1 MSAFEQRWNS
11 DVLVL
16 DKWFNLS
23 ASYPQPSV
31 FATLEQLTKH
41 PQFSWQNPNRVRAV
55 FGAFYQQNPAMFHS
69 EDGRGYQVLAD
80 VVLKMDAINPQVAS
94 RLVTPLLSWKRY
106 QSARQQQ
113 LKSVLQTMLSKE
125 LSNDLYEKVSK
136 SLS

>member
-1 MSAFEQRWNS
+1 
-11 DVLVL
+11 V
-16 DKWFNLS
+16 
-23 ASYPQPSV
+23 
-31 FATLEQLTKH
+31 TLEQLTAH

-55 FGAFYQQNPAMFHS
+55 FGAFYQQNPAMFHA
-69 EDGRGYQVLAD
+69 EDGRGYQVLAE

-106 QSARQQQ
+106 QPVRQQQ
-113 LKSVLQTMLSKE
+113 LKAVLQTMLSKE

>member
-1 MSAFEQRWNS
+1 
-11 DVLVL
+11 
-16 DKWFNLS
+16 
-23 ASYPQPSV
+23 
-31 FATLEQLTKH
+31 
-41 PQFSWQNPNRVRAV
+41 
-55 FGAFYQQNPAMFHS
+55 MFHS

-106 QSARQQQ
+106 QSVRQQQ

-136 SLS
+136 SLN